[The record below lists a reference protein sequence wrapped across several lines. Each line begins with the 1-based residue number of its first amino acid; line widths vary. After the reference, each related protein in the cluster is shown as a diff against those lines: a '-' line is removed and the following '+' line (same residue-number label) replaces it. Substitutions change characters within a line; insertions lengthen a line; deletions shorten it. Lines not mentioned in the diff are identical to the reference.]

1 LNNSEKTIV
10 VLQAQYPDVNFYIS
24 DGQLVWMSDDIEQP
38 TDEQIQ
44 SWIAELKEP
53 PNWDRL
59 LKESGPFMVKAQ
71 STTNANGFALLLS
84 TLTNIRSVQY
94 LEIALTQIR
103 SAMKQP
109 YTAKELSDLNKLI
122 ADCNIELI
130 LQ

>member
-1 LNNSEKTIV
+1 LNTEKTIA
-10 VLQAQYPDVNFYIS
+10 VLQSRYPNVNFYIS
-24 DGQLVWMSDDIEQP
+24 DGQLVWMNVDIEQP

-44 SWIAELKEP
+44 TWIAELKEP
-53 PNWDRL
+53 PDWDRL

-71 STTNANGFALLLS
+71 STTNANGFSLLLS
-84 TLTNIRSVQY
+84 TLTAIRSVQY

-109 YTAKELSDLNKLI
+109 YTAKELSDLNQLF

-130 LQ
+130 LK

>member
-1 LNNSEKTIV
+1 LNNLEKTIA
-10 VLQAQYPDVNFYIS
+10 VLQVRYPDVNFYIS
-24 DGQLVWMSDDIEQP
+24 DGQLVWMNVDIEKP

-44 SWIAELKEP
+44 TWIAELKEP
-53 PNWDRL
+53 PDWDRL

-84 TLTNIRSVQY
+84 TLTTIRSVQY

-109 YTAKELSDLNKLI
+109 YTAKELSDLNQLFT
-122 ADCNIELI
+122 DCNIELI
-130 LQ
+130 LK

>member
-1 LNNSEKTIV
+1 MNNLEKTIA
-10 VLQAQYPDVNFYIS
+10 VLQVRYPDVNFYIS
-24 DGQLVWMSDDIEQP
+24 DGQLVWMNVDIEHP

-44 SWIAELKEP
+44 TWIAELKEP
-53 PNWDRL
+53 PDWDRL

-84 TLTNIRSVQY
+84 TLTTIRSVQY

-109 YTAKELSDLNKLI
+109 YTAKELSDLNQLFT
-122 ADCNIELI
+122 DCNIELI
-130 LQ
+130 LK